1 MLLGTNPGLSYG
13 FLEIYRVDIFISSLK
28 KPGLAPYVTLL
39 SNRVSLMPVI
49 LGNRPHS
56 AHDLSTVAFCNQ
68 GMILP
73 HAPWRSV
80 MWSMT
85 CGTWALQDS
94 PRVDDLPS
102 GVSVEDNVAITTVEL
117 AMGVWVDLDPATVLH
132 TPDLKETE

>member
-1 MLLGTNPGLSYG
+1 
-13 FLEIYRVDIFISSLK
+13 
-28 KPGLAPYVTLL
+28 
-39 SNRVSLMPVI
+39 
-49 LGNRPHS
+49 
-56 AHDLSTVAFCNQ
+56 
-68 GMILP
+68 
-73 HAPWRSV
+73 